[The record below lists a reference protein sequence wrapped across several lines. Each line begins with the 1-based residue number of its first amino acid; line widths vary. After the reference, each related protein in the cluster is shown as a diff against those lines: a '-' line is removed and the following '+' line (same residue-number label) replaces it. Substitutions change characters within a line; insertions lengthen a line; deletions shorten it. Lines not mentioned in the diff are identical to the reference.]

1 MEKHELANLLA
12 DIPASLPEELVQTLV
27 RTPAVQV
34 VRVVSQGHASPAG
47 FWYDQDE
54 YEFVVLISGAAR
66 LVFEDQP
73 EPLEMVPGS
82 FVNIP
87 AHRRHRVE
95 WTDPAQP
102 TVWLG
107 IFYE

>member
-1 MEKHELANLLA
+1 MNMPDLKNLLA
-12 DIPASLPEELVQTLV
+12 DIPVSLPEKLVQTLV
-27 RTPAVQV
+27 RAPG
-34 VRVVSQGHASPAG
+34 VRIGRIVSQGHRSPDG

-54 YEFVVLISGAAR
+54 NEFVVVLSGAAR

-73 EPLEMVPGS
+73 KPLEMVAGS
-82 FVNIP
+82 CVNIA

-95 WTDPAQP
+95 WTDPTQN

-107 IFYE
+107 IFY